1 MGITVEFAEVTPIL
15 SMLGSQIHADHHF
28 RIVASHANRAMD
40 KEAKKRT
47 TLPAISMGKWG
58 ITMNNN
64 KNNYE

>member
-1 MGITVEFAEVTPIL
+1 M
-15 SMLGSQIHADHHF
+15 ADHHF

-64 KNNYE
+64 